1 MSKQADTIFA
11 EVRLQELL
19 GVINAQGRV
28 RVNDLCKQFNVTPAT
43 IRKDLSRLEETGLIH
58 RVHGGAISLAES
70 SNLELTSLEKTG
82 IHTAKKQLI
91 ARRACQYVKPGRV
104 IALDSGT
111 TTMELAKLICSIP
124 DLTVITNDLAIAL
137 HLEKNARHNVILL
150 GGTVRTD
157 FHCTVGGSVLDMLES
172 LNIDTLFLGTN
183 AIDSQWGLSTPNL
196 EMAGVKRKLMERSR
210 RTVLLADSSK
220 FGRVSLARFADMEQ
234 VDVLVTDDDA
244 ESDVLDAL
252 QDMQIKVCNQ

>member
-1 MSKQADTIFA
+1 MSKQADTVFA

-19 GVINAQGRV
+19 GEINAQGRV

-43 IRKDLSRLEETGLIH
+43 IRKDLTRLEESGLIR

-70 SNLELTSLEKTG
+70 SNLELTSREKTG
-82 IHTAKKQLI
+82 IHTANKQQI
-91 ARRACQYVKPGRV
+91 ARLACKYVKPGRI

-111 TTMELAKLICSIP
+111 TTMELAKQICNIP

-137 HLEKNARHNVILL
+137 HLEKNARHTVILL

-157 FHCTVGGSVLDMLES
+157 FHCTVGSSVLDMLDG

-183 AIDSQWGLSTPNL
+183 AIDSQWGMSTPNL

-210 RTVLLADSSK
+210 RTILLADSSK
-220 FGRVSLARFADMEQ
+220 FGRVSLARFGGMEQ
-234 VDVLVTDDDA
+234 VDVLITDSDA
-244 ESDVLDAL
+244 GEDVRSAL
-252 QDMQIKVCNQ
+252 RDMQIEVCY